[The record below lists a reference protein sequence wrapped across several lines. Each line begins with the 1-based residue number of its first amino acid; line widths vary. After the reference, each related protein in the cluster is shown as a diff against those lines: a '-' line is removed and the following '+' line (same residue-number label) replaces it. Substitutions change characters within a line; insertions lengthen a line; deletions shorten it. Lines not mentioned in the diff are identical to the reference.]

1 MHVGEDMVREPVGDS
16 PVSAGG
22 QAQVKVEPGGGNDP
36 DDDDDD
42 DAGDDDAGHAD
53 DNGGGEARV
62 IVESVN
68 GEWKNIEKQE
78 TNLLKPAV
86 WSLKWNQL

>member
-1 MHVGEDMVREPVGDS
+1 MHVGEDMVREPMGDS

-22 QAQVKVEPGGGNDP
+22 EAQVEVEPGGGNDP

-42 DAGDDDAGHAD
+42 DDAGDDDGR
-53 DNGGGEARV
+53 GEAQV
-62 IVESVN
+62 IVESVD

>member
-1 MHVGEDMVREPVGDS
+1 MVREPMGDS

-22 QAQVKVEPGGGNDP
+22 QAQVEVEPGGGNDP

-53 DNGGGEARV
+53 DDGSDDDGGGEAQV
-62 IVESVN
+62 IVEPVD

>member
-1 MHVGEDMVREPVGDS
+1 MILIGVDDDDGDDT
-16 PVSAGG
+16 G
-22 QAQVKVEPGGGNDP
+22 
-36 DDDDDD
+36 DDDDDG
-42 DAGDDDAGHAD
+42 GDDDGR
-53 DNGGGEARV
+53 GEAQV
-62 IVESVN
+62 IVEPVD

>member
-1 MHVGEDMVREPVGDS
+1 MILIGVD
-16 PVSAGG
+16 
-22 QAQVKVEPGGGNDP
+22 

-42 DAGDDDAGHAD
+42 DAGHAD
-53 DNGGGEARV
+53 DDGGGEAQE
-62 IVESVN
+62 IVDPVD

-86 WSLKWNQL
+86 WSLK